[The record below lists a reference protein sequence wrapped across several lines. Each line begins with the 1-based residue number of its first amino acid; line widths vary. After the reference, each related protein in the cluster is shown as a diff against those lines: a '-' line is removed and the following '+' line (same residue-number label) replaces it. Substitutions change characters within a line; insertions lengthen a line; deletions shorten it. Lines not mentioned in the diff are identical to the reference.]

1 MSEQLKPCPF
11 CGNIPYIEKI
21 PLWHGSHGYYGCFKF
36 DIHCDKCGCTVNLG
50 KNNTIYTDEKQAL
63 NNAINAWNRRTKTK

>member
-21 PLWHGSHGYYGCFKF
+21 PLWHTYHGHYVCLEFEF
-36 DIHCDKCGCTVNLG
+36 DIHCDKCGCTVILG
-50 KNNTIYTDEKQAL
+50 NNNTIYTDEK
-63 NNAINAWNRRTKTK
+63 